1 MPKALLLSRQ
11 PLAARPLQDW
21 LDRTAEEIVLL
32 TTPGAV
38 ADAGATL
45 AGYFP
50 QHRLVDDY
58 HAWSTEQAAEE
69 AALEHG
75 AELVASTSES
85 DVLRAAR
92 LRERLGLP
100 GQSVASA
107 LAYRDKVVMKEQ
119 VRRAGLKVPAFT
131 PVDSPADLLDF
142 VAAEGF
148 PVVVKPRL
156 GAGAE
161 DVSILRGPADLTAF
175 FDRQRTSDVPYLPGQ
190 WMAEAF
196 QTGEFFHVDGIMRD
210 GRIVHAWPARY
221 SGGLAERLHDQ
232 LHIGSVLLDP
242 DDPEAAVLRQM
253 AADVVAALPA
263 APHPLAFHLEAWL
276 DSEGEPVL
284 CEIASRAG
292 GALIAEAYARA
303 FGVQLAKEGLR
314 AQCGAEL
321 TLDAQPAAPSAAVGW
336 VLLPP
341 GHGTFVPPAGPCP
354 VPGAEVTLLLEAGA
368 RSRGVEHVSDAA
380 ATVFVTAD
388 SARTVQRLLAE
399 AMDWWHMN
407 AAWTDPTDA
416 TSPTSPTAL
425 TSLTSLTEELS
436 EREKDPMT
444 SSEHVL
450 VVGPGRDFP
459 ARIRGAR
466 PGTRTTVIC
475 QLDYVGKVRDPGANA
490 RVLGIRS
497 DAPDQ
502 EWIDL
507 AAAAHARDP
516 FTRIGTF
523 GERDQDHY
531 AVIAD
536 ALGLPAHTPRT
547 VTLVHD
553 KEAMRVRLR
562 EAGVDT
568 TACARVDDVD
578 RLRAFVREHG
588 TPCVVKPVSS
598 SGSAGV
604 TKISDEGQLAEAFE
618 RAADSYLGLSNT
630 GVLVEEFLEGPQ
642 FSVEAFSEAGEH
654 TMVAITRKYSDP
666 QSFVELGH
674 VAPAD
679 LPDVDTKAIHDYV
692 PGILD
697 ALGITFGPTHTEVI
711 LTAKGPRL
719 IETHVRMGGDM
730 IPTLALE
737 ATGVDI
743 DDCTARQTLGEQVLP
758 AIKDTLEAAARGPQ
772 RDCSAIWFAALD
784 APGTL
789 EEVHGLKEARALPGV
804 TEADLMLRP
813 GAKVGTLESSVSRVA
828 YARASAPT
836 QEEAVRAARA
846 AVAALEFQLRVS
858 GREADTV

>member
-11 PLAARPLQDW
+11 PLTARPLQDW
-21 LDRTAEEIVLL
+21 LDGTAEEIVLL
-32 TTPGAV
+32 TTPKAV
-38 ADAGATL
+38 AGAEAAL
-45 AGYFP
+45 AAHFP

-69 AALEHG
+69 AAREYG
-75 AELVASTSES
+75 AGLVASTSES

-100 GQSVASA
+100 GQGVASA

-119 VRRAGLKVPAFT
+119 VRGAGLKVPAFT
-131 PVDSPADLLDF
+131 PVDSPADLLGF
-142 VAAEGF
+142 VAAEGY

-156 GAGAE
+156 GAGAQ
-161 DVSILRGPADLTAF
+161 DVSILRGPADVTAF
-175 FDRQRTSDVPYLPGQ
+175 LDRERSSDVPYLPGQ

-196 QTGEFFHVDGIMRD
+196 QTGEFFHVDGIMRG

-221 SGGLAERLHDQ
+221 SGGLAERIHDQ
-232 LHIGSVLLDP
+232 LHIGSVLLAP
-242 DDPEAAVLRQM
+242 DDPEVAVLRRM

-263 APHPLAFHLEAWL
+263 APHPLAFHLEAWI
-276 DSEGEPVL
+276 DSSGEPVL

-292 GALIAEAYARA
+292 GALIAEAYERA

-321 TLDAQPAAPSAAVGW
+321 TLDAQPASPSVAVGW

-368 RSRGVEHVSDAA
+368 RCSGVEHVSDAA
-380 ATVFVTAD
+380 ASVFVTAD
-388 SARTVQRLLAE
+388 SAQTVQKLLAE
-399 AMDWWHMN
+399 AMDWWREN
-407 AAWTDPTDA
+407 TAWKEPADVA
-416 TSPTSPTAL
+416 
-425 TSLTSLTEELS
+425 
-436 EREKDPMT
+436 EREKAPME
-444 SSEHVL
+444 SSEHIL

-459 ARIRGAR
+459 ARIRSAR

-475 QLDYVGKVRDPGANA
+475 QLDYLGRVREPGDNA
-490 RVLGIRS
+490 RVLGLRS
-497 DAPDQ
+497 DSPDQ

-568 TACARVDDVD
+568 TACARVEDVD
-578 RLRAFVREHG
+578 RLREFVRAHG

-604 TKISDEGQLAEAFE
+604 TKVSDESELAEAFA

-654 TMVAITRKYSDP
+654 VMVAITRKYSDP

-679 LPDVDTKAIHDYV
+679 LSDVDTKAIHDYV

-711 LTAKGPRL
+711 LTPKGPRL

-758 AIKDTLEAAARGPQ
+758 AIRATLEEETG

-789 EEVHGLKEARALPGV
+789 EEVHGLTEARALPGV
-804 TEADLMLRP
+804 TEVDLMLRP

-836 QEEAVRAARA
+836 QEQAVRAARA
-846 AVAALEFQLRVS
+846 AVSALEFQLRVS
-858 GREADTV
+858 GRETDTV